1 MLFCRCLFFCAAV
14 ITVSG
19 CSVSEVIQWQHG
31 TVNGAYFSCPQE
43 QVFAPGTFPEPES
56 CFDGEYLPLRNDLS
70 LSALQE
76 MAECFADRNICFVL
90 LLYPDPWEVAA
101 VKLNKASILPNS
113 LRAAEELRA
122 KGIPVIAPWQEI
134 LDISE
139 GGLWFY
145 YDIPGDPH
153 PDVPVQKTAARLL
166 AEYLRTHAILPPGNK
181 GEFSFAERPSL
192 AGRKDPR
199 NGADI
204 VDDIVLFNGK
214 PPSFRHN
221 GSPVLIFG
229 NSLCA
234 TPSGNEL
241 AARLGVELGFMPD
254 CIRIDGAGLSK
265 SMARYFVPGMSGETD
280 GRAAVIIALSVNQLY
295 ERWLAPSVIGSLSE
309 ASVLRKQMP
318 PEEWQGECAVTEEFD
333 GFMSFISRTWRSAD
347 RLSPAEESAVSYW
360 RRTSPLLAG
369 MKIHKNGA
377 PARVCWQDI
386 PVPSGSGRVLAVELF
401 TTAPPGYAAIDIISG
416 ADGESVF
423 STVNTSEADL
433 IRCLLPD
440 DTDSVD
446 IHLELLLPECVAAA
460 GTLTVSTLR

>member
-1 MLFCRCLFFCAAV
+1 
-14 ITVSG
+14 
-19 CSVSEVIQWQHG
+19 
-31 TVNGAYFSCPQE
+31 
-43 QVFAPGTFPEPES
+43 
-56 CFDGEYLPLRNDLS
+56 
-70 LSALQE
+70 
-76 MAECFADRNICFVL
+76 
-90 LLYPDPWEVAA
+90 
-101 VKLNKASILPNS
+101 
-113 LRAAEELRA
+113 
-122 KGIPVIAPWQEI
+122 
-134 LDISE
+134 
-139 GGLWFY
+139 
-145 YDIPGDPH
+145 
-153 PDVPVQKTAARLL
+153 
-166 AEYLRTHAILPPGNK
+166 
-181 GEFSFAERPSL
+181 
-192 AGRKDPR
+192 
-199 NGADI
+199 
-204 VDDIVLFNGK
+204 
-214 PPSFRHN
+214 
-221 GSPVLIFG
+221 
-229 NSLCA
+229 
-234 TPSGNEL
+234 
-241 AARLGVELGFMPD
+241 
-254 CIRIDGAGLSK
+254 
-265 SMARYFVPGMSGETD
+265 MARYFVPGMSGETD

-318 PEEWQGECAVTEEFD
+318 PEEWQGGCAVTEEFD